1 MSDQVQNSGANPL
14 GNAGDLTKA
23 ASRIKE
29 LGLARPELAKASQPT
44 ADKPEP
50 TKANPGDPAKP
61 VPSKAK
67 DPDTGRFVKA
77 EPSEGEPKAEGADAP
92 EPDATATDPSD
103 DSEELPEF
111 IEALAEKI
119 GVDPEKFLEHVKHK
133 VKIDGEELTVNLKE
147 ALQGYQRLSDY
158 KRKTADT
165 AEQRKVAEAE
175 RAQYQQQREALS
187 SRLEPLIG
195 QLEAQQ
201 TNDAALIQKAFEQ
214 GDYQEAARLQFL
226 AQQRK
231 AQLDQVKEAK
241 ARADFERQR
250 ETEIQR
256 NNYVAEQ
263 EKALFEA
270 KPVWAKDVEK
280 AKKELSAIREYLK
293 AEGVPAQ
300 QADTLHEAKA
310 ILIAEKAMLWDDLQK
325 KSKPEALQQLKS
337 KPKFLVPGAA
347 KAPVDPQK
355 EKLRASLNR
364 LRKTGSVKDAAQAF
378 KAMRIVTPV

>member
-1 MSDQVQNSGANPL
+1 MSDQVQNSTANPL
-14 GNAGDLTKA
+14 GAGGDLTKA
-23 ASRIKE
+23 AARIKE
-29 LGLARPELAKASQPT
+29 LGLATPKPQGQSDANAET
-44 ADKPEP
+44 A
-50 TKANPGDPAKP
+50 KANPSDPVKP
-61 VPSKAK
+61 VPAAKPK
-67 DPDTGRFVKA
+67 DPATGRFTKA
-77 EPSEGEPKAEGADAP
+77 EPDEGNTQAEGADP
-92 EPDATATDPSD
+92 EASATATETPD
-103 DSEELPEF
+103 DSEELPEHLDEL
-111 IEALAEKI
+111 IQRI
-119 GVDPEKFLEHVKHK
+119 GVDPDKFLEHVKAK
-133 VKIDGEELTVNLKE
+133 VKVNGEERSVNLKE
-147 ALQGYQRLSDY
+147 LAAGYQMQSDY
-158 KRKTADT
+158 QRKTAEI

-226 AQQRK
+226 AQQRQ

-250 ETEIQR
+250 ETETQR
-256 NNYVAEQ
+256 INYVAEQ

-337 KPKFLVPGAA
+337 KPKFLAPGAA